1 MENYKKNIENLIN
14 SNKWV
19 KSTEK
24 GSAAVGLTLESLLG
38 KEKENFEIP
47 DYHGIE
53 IKCKYSTCES
63 YINLFNAA
71 PDSYLF
77 EIKRLVNTYGYP
89 SKDLPEYKALNISIL
104 GNRKTKLPSGYYFKL
119 SVNWK
124 TEQVI
129 LNVYNKNQA
138 LIDCD
143 CAWSFS
149 MLKEKIERKLSML
162 AFIKAERK
170 WNETE
175 KAVYFK
181 YNEVNFYE
189 LKPFERFISLL
200 EMGKIR
206 IMFKIGVYK
215 TGPKKGNIYDHGTS
229 FAIKDCNLENL
240 FTRL

>member
-1 MENYKKNIENLIN
+1 MCNYKKNIENLIN
-14 SNKWV
+14 PDKWI

-53 IKCKYSTCES
+53 IKCKYSTSEN
-63 YINLFNAA
+63 YINLFSAA

-77 EIKRLVNTYGYP
+77 EIKRLVNNYGYP
-89 SKDLPEYKALNISIL
+89 SNDFPEYKVLNVSVL

-124 TEQVI
+124 TKQLV
-129 LNVYNKNQA
+129 LNVYNQNQS

-143 CAWSFS
+143 CSWSFD
-149 MLKEKIERKLSML
+149 MLKEKIERKLSSL

-170 WNETE
+170 WNEIE

-181 YNEVNFYE
+181 YNEVNFYK
-189 LKPFERFISLL
+189 LKSFNRFVSLL

-206 IMFKIGVYK
+206 VMFKIGIYK
-215 TGPKKGNIYDHGTS
+215 KGPKKGKIYDHGTS
-229 FAIKDCNLENL
+229 FAIKDCNLEDL
-240 FTRL
+240 FIRL